1 MKESIIIGAISILAV
16 NSAMAMEVRPFI
28 GGNLSINGVVWDN
41 ELRKEI
47 KEDIGKLPEVF
58 IGVGLEAGARFA
70 TTNIYNAGIT
80 LAYDYMFDSETDIN
94 NNMKDYISSIDVGF
108 SAISI
113 TFDNYIRVSGKKE
126 HRRDIVIGLGVASA
140 TERVHFEPTSQGKNI
155 GLEEEKTD
163 DDGTRVVF
171 KVGYNH
177 QIARNADWYVNGR
190 AFVPTS
196 SDDDTD
202 ATLNLSTG
210 LRFVF

>member
-16 NSAMAMEVRPFI
+16 NNAMAMEVRPFI

-113 TFDNYIRVSGKKE
+113 I
-126 HRRDIVIGLGVASA
+126 IC
-140 TERVHFEPTSQGKNI
+140 
-155 GLEEEKTD
+155 
-163 DDGTRVVF
+163 
-171 KVGYNH
+171 
-177 QIARNADWYVNGR
+177 
-190 AFVPTS
+190 
-196 SDDDTD
+196 
-202 ATLNLSTG
+202 
-210 LRFVF
+210 

>member
-1 MKESIIIGAISILAV
+1 MKKLIIIGTAFVLSI
-16 NSAMAMEVRPFI
+16 NSAIAMDIRPFV
-28 GGNLSINGVVWDN
+28 GGNVSINGVVWDN
-41 ELRKEI
+41 EVRKDA
-47 KEDIGKLPEVF
+47 KENIGKLPEVF
-58 IGVGLEAGARFA
+58 IGLGLEAGARFV

-80 LAYDYMFDSETDIN
+80 LAYDYVFDSETDIN
-94 NNMKDYISSIDVGF
+94 DDMKDYISLLDTGF

-126 HRRDIVIGLGVASA
+126 HRRDIVIGLGGASA
-140 TERVHFEPTSQGKNI
+140 TERLHFNPTPRGEEV
-155 GLEEEKTD
+155 GLEEQKID
-163 DDGTRVVF
+163 DTGTRIVF

-196 SDDDTD
+196 GDDDTE
-202 ATLNLSTG
+202 AFFNLSVG

>member
-1 MKESIIIGAISILAV
+1 MKKIIVIGAVSILAV
-16 NSAMAMEVRPFI
+16 NSAMSMEVRPFI

-41 ELRKEI
+41 ELRKEA
-47 KEDIGKLPEVF
+47 KANIGKLPEAF
-58 IGVGLEAGARFA
+58 IGFGLEAGARFA

-94 NNMKDYISSIDVGF
+94 DDMKDYISSFDIGF

-140 TERVHFEPTSQGKNI
+140 TERVHLDPTSQGENL
-155 GLEEEKTD
+155 GLEEEKSD

-196 SDDDTD
+196 SDDEVD
-202 ATLNLSTG
+202 AFFNLSTG